1 MRNRESRGR
10 RPRLSC
16 KEEKK
21 RFRPSKSILGPAGSG
36 CWTVI
41 RRNPYARPTLPPMLY
56 WPPLMSALWPLA
68 AFPVLLVVLLMTVLH
83 WPAARAGLVGLIS
96 AMIISAVWFGADLS
110 VQGVALARGGLMAL
124 DVLPIVWGAYAFYRV
139 TAEAGAIDALTE
151 ALPALTPSRGLQAL
165 VIGWAFA
172 SFLQGVGG
180 FGVPVAVTAP
190 ILAGLGFPPL
200 TAVLVPSIGHAWAVT
215 FGSLASSF
223 VAMVAATGEP
233 ASSLAPASALAL
245 GIVGVGC
252 GIGAAQAA
260 AGWRESA
267 RNGLAIALMGAAMA
281 ASLFALASLGLWPI
295 ASVGAGLAGMAVGLI
310 VAGRRMPEAG
320 ILKRL
325 GFGLLGYLVL
335 VGLVSLV
342 QFVPVL
348 RNELNLWRVGVP
360 LPSTVTSLGHSMP
373 ALTYRYAPLGHT
385 GMLLAYA
392 ALLAYG
398 LYRWMGSALGDGS
411 PRRIASDTVRTMLPV
426 TLGILAMVALAAVME
441 QAGMIQALAEALA
454 GAAGNGFALVSPWI
468 GALGAFVTGSN
479 TSSNLMFGALQA
491 DTAGLLGLNVPLVL
505 ALQNVGGALGSV
517 VSPTKIIVAVSTLGL
532 GGQEG
537 RVMRPLART
546 LAVLLLA
553 TSLAV
558 ALGMLL
564 GVLQSP

>member
-1 MRNRESRGR
+1 M
-10 RPRLSC
+10 
-16 KEEKK
+16 
-21 RFRPSKSILGPAGSG
+21 
-36 CWTVI
+36 T
-41 RRNPYARPTLPPMLY
+41 
-56 WPPLMSALWPLA
+56 ALWLLA

-83 WPAARAGLVGLIS
+83 WPAARAGLAGLVA
-96 AMIISAVWFGADLS
+96 AMIVSAVWFGADLP

-215 FGSLASSF
+215 FGSLASAF
-223 VAMVAATGEP
+223 VALVAATGMP
-233 ASSLAPASALAL
+233 ASLLAPASALAL
-245 GIVGVGC
+245 GVVGVGC

-260 AGWRESA
+260 AGWRETG
-267 RNGLAIALMGAAMA
+267 RQGLAIAAIGAAMGI
-281 ASLFALASLGLWPI
+281 SLYALASLGLWPI
-295 ASVGAGLAGMAVGLI
+295 ASVGAGLAGMAVGLLM
-310 VAGRRMPEAG
+310 AGRRAPDSG
-320 ILKRL
+320 TLKRL
-325 GFGLLGYLVL
+325 GFGLLGYVVL

-342 QFVPVL
+342 QFVPAL
-348 RNELNLWRVGVP
+348 RDALHLWKLAVP
-360 LPSTVTSLGHSMP
+360 LPSTVTSLGHHMP
-373 ALTYRYAPLGHT
+373 DVTYQYAPLAHT

-392 ALLAYG
+392 ALLAYV
-398 LYRWMGSALGDGS
+398 LYEWKGSALRRGS
-411 PRRIASDTVRTMLPV
+411 LRRIANDTAKTMVPV
-426 TLGILAMVALAAVME
+426 TLGILAMVGMAAVME

-454 GAAGNGFALVSPWI
+454 GAAGSSFALVSPWI

-491 DTAGLLGLNVPLVL
+491 DTAGLLGLHVPLVL

-517 VSPTKIIVAVSTLGL
+517 VSPTKVIVAVSTLGL
-532 GGQEG
+532 MGQEG

-546 LAVLLLA
+546 LAVLLLL
-553 TSLAV
+553 TTLAV
-558 ALGMLL
+558 GLGLLL
-564 GVLQSP
+564 GVLQSA

>member
-1 MRNRESRGR
+1 M
-10 RPRLSC
+10 
-16 KEEKK
+16 
-21 RFRPSKSILGPAGSG
+21 
-36 CWTVI
+36 T
-41 RRNPYARPTLPPMLY
+41 
-56 WPPLMSALWPLA
+56 ALWPLA

-83 WPAARAGLVGLIS
+83 WPAARAGLVGLLA
-96 AMIISAVWFGADLS
+96 AMIVSAAWFGAGLPVLS
-110 VQGVALARGGLMAL
+110 VALARGGLMAL

-151 ALPALTPSRGLQAL
+151 ALPVLTPSRGLQAL

-215 FGSLASSF
+215 FGSLASAF

-233 ASSLAPASALAL
+233 ASRLAPASALVL

-260 AGWRESA
+260 TGWRETA
-267 RNGLAIALMGAAMA
+267 RHCLAIAGMGAAMGL
-281 ASLFALASLGLWPI
+281 SLYALASLGLWPI

-310 VAGRRMPEAG
+310 MGGRRVPDRG

-325 GFGLLGYLVL
+325 GFGLMGYFVL

-342 QFVPVL
+342 QFVPPL
-348 RNELNLWRVGVP
+348 RNVLHLWTLGVP
-360 LPSTVTSLGHSMP
+360 LPSTITLLGHSMP
-373 ALTYRYAPLGHT
+373 AVTYCYAPLGHT

-392 ALLAYG
+392 ALLAYA
-398 LYRWMGSALGDGS
+398 LYMWKGSALSSGS
-411 PRRIASDTVRTMLPV
+411 SRRIATNTAKTMVPV
-426 TLGILAMVALAAVME
+426 TLGILAMVAMAAVME
-441 QAGMIQALAEALA
+441 QAGMIQSLAEALG
-454 GAAGNGFALVSPWI
+454 GAAGSGFALVSPWI

-491 DTAGLLGLNVPLVL
+491 DTAGLLGLDIPLVL

-517 VSPTKIIVAVSTLGL
+517 VSPTKVIVAVSTLGL
-532 GGQEG
+532 AGQEG
-537 RVMRPLART
+537 RVMRPLAVT
-546 LAVLLLA
+546 LAVLLLL
-553 TSLAV
+553 TTLAV
-558 ALGMLL
+558 GLGLL
-564 GVLQSP
+564 LAVVQSA

>member
-1 MRNRESRGR
+1 M
-10 RPRLSC
+10 
-16 KEEKK
+16 
-21 RFRPSKSILGPAGSG
+21 
-36 CWTVI
+36 T
-41 RRNPYARPTLPPMLY
+41 
-56 WPPLMSALWPLA
+56 ALWLLA
-68 AFPVLLVVLLMTVLH
+68 GLPVLLVVLLMTVLH
-83 WPAARAGLVGLIS
+83 WPAARAGLAGLVAALIV
-96 AMIISAVWFGADLS
+96 SAVWFGAGLP

-124 DVLPIVWGAYAFYRV
+124 DVLPIVWGAYLFYRV

-151 ALPALTPSRGLQAL
+151 ALPVLTPSRGLQAL
-165 VIGWAFA
+165 VIGWAFP

-215 FGSLASSF
+215 FGSLASAF

-233 ASSLAPASALAL
+233 ASSLAPASALVL

-260 AGWRESA
+260 AGWRETA
-267 RNGLAIALMGAAMA
+267 RHGLAIAAIGAAMGL
-281 ASLFALASLGLWPI
+281 SLYALASLGLWPI
-295 ASVGAGLAGMAVGLI
+295 ASVGAGLAGMAVGLL
-310 VAGRRMPEAG
+310 VAGRRAPDAG
-320 ILKRL
+320 TLKRL
-325 GFGLLGYLVL
+325 GFGLLGYVVL

-342 QFVPVL
+342 QFVPGL
-348 RNELNLWRVGVP
+348 RDALHLWTLAVP
-360 LPSTVTSLGHSMP
+360 LPSTVTSLGHHMP
-373 ALTYRYAPLGHT
+373 DVTYRYAPLGHT

-392 ALLAYG
+392 ALLAYA
-398 LYRWMGSALGDGS
+398 LYDWKGSALHRGS
-411 PRRIASDTVRTMLPV
+411 PRRIANDTVKTMVPV
-426 TLGILAMVALAAVME
+426 TLGILAMVGMAAVME

-454 GAAGNGFALVSPWI
+454 GAAGSSFALVSPWI

-491 DTAGLLGLNVPLVL
+491 DTAGLLGLHVPLVL

-517 VSPTKIIVAVSTLGL
+517 VSPTKVIVAVSTLGL
-532 GGQEG
+532 MGQEG

-553 TSLAV
+553 TTLAV
-558 ALGMLL
+558 GLGLLL
-564 GVLQSP
+564 GVLQSG